1 VIDAPS
7 PSASRGA
14 FTATEA
20 GWRFAGA
27 LTLDDAGQVLHATRS
42 MSLPENGQVDFAGLT
57 QADSSALAVIIA
69 LKRRGASEGRAL
81 SVGGLP
87 DSLRS
92 LAVVYGVDD
101 LI

>member
-7 PSASRGA
+7 ASTSGGA

-27 LTLDDAGQVLHATRS
+27 LTLDDAAEVLAATRA
-42 MSLPENGQVDFAGLT
+42 MPLPQNGRVDFAGLA

-81 SVGGLP
+81 SVTGLP

-101 LI
+101 LV